1 MAKHNE
7 SKEARSYAFGGFFGK
22 SNMESKPKKINLND
36 KQVRLNSGE
45 YVQVLDLGRK
55 YGYTIDNVV
64 FVKYEN
70 MEKSL
75 LELYAIRGMEF
86 KTESPFG

>member
-1 MAKHNE
+1 MEKVIIQYEKAFTQTLTLC
-7 SKEARSYAFGGFFGK
+7 RS
-22 SNMESKPKKINLND
+22 
-36 KQVRLNSGE
+36 E

-64 FVKYEN
+64 FVKREN

-75 LELYAIRGMEF
+75 LDLYAIRGMEF
-86 KTESPFG
+86 KTQPII

>member
-1 MAKHNE
+1 MEKVIIQHEKAFTQTL
-7 SKEARSYAFGGFFGK
+7 SLPRS
-22 SNMESKPKKINLND
+22 
-36 KQVRLNSGE
+36 E

>member
-1 MAKHNE
+1 MEKVIIKQE
-7 SKEARSYAFGGFFGK
+7 GGFTQTLILCR
-22 SNMESKPKKINLND
+22 S
-36 KQVRLNSGE
+36 E

-64 FVKYEN
+64 FVKREN

-75 LELYAIRGMEF
+75 LDLYAIRGMEF
-86 KTESPFG
+86 KTQPII

>member
-1 MAKHNE
+1 MEKVIIQHEKAFTQTLTLP
-7 SKEARSYAFGGFFGK
+7 RS
-22 SNMESKPKKINLND
+22 
-36 KQVRLNSGE
+36 E

>member
-1 MAKHNE
+1 MEKVIIQYEKAFTQTL
-7 SKEARSYAFGGFFGK
+7 SLPRS
-22 SNMESKPKKINLND
+22 
-36 KQVRLNSGE
+36 E

-64 FVKYEN
+64 FVKREN

>member
-1 MAKHNE
+1 MEKVIIQYEKAFTQTLTLP
-7 SKEARSYAFGGFFGK
+7 RS
-22 SNMESKPKKINLND
+22 
-36 KQVRLNSGE
+36 E

-75 LELYAIRGMEF
+75 LELYTIRGMEF

>member
-1 MAKHNE
+1 MEKVIIQHEKAFTQTLILT
-7 SKEARSYAFGGFFGK
+7 RS
-22 SNMESKPKKINLND
+22 
-36 KQVRLNSGE
+36 E

-86 KTESPFG
+86 KMESPFG

>member
-1 MAKHNE
+1 MEKVIIKQE
-7 SKEARSYAFGGFFGK
+7 GGFTQTLILCR
-22 SNMESKPKKINLND
+22 S
-36 KQVRLNSGE
+36 E

-64 FVKYEN
+64 FVKREN

-86 KTESPFG
+86 KTQPII

>member
-1 MAKHNE
+1 MEKVIIQYEKAFTQTLTLP
-7 SKEARSYAFGGFFGK
+7 RS
-22 SNMESKPKKINLND
+22 
-36 KQVRLNSGE
+36 E